1 MQALLVNKNLVD
13 FKQNI
18 FDKAKNNRFDE
29 NFGDFEK
36 NDWLQRFW
44 TFQGKIFEPEL
55 ESHMPEFSAPK
66 PNKKL
71 Y

>member
-29 NFGDFEK
+29 NFRDFEK
-36 NDWLQRFW
+36 MTGCRDFGHFR
-44 TFQGKIFEPEL
+44 GKYSDPET
-55 ESHMPEFSAPK
+55 EAEIRR
-66 PNKKL
+66 N
-71 Y
+71 

>member
-29 NFGDFEK
+29 NFRDFEK
-36 NDWLQRFW
+36 MTGCRDF
-44 TFQGKIFEPEL
+44 
-55 ESHMPEFSAPK
+55 
-66 PNKKL
+66 
-71 Y
+71 